1 MGVFFAKLLELFSTG
16 NKNIIFRLIALSC
29 FLLIVLPLILDYF
42 YGNIKL
48 DQEIKLI
55 KELNSIDKDTINDD
69 RLKEYYENLINSVVN
84 RKPFRIS
91 ITVNVL
97 DNDTNET
104 TNIFTFENIMKFISG
119 AFWWLLL
126 LIVGMFSK
134 QESISSKIGLIIF
147 LVFLVLIFGVMGIM
161 IPSFTLKFINYI
173 GFPLLQFILGLLTAL
188 LIIKINKAKTG

>member
-1 MGVFFAKLLELFSTG
+1 MGKTSNTHVIRSEVK
-16 NKNIIFRLIALSC
+16 
-29 FLLIVLPLILDYF
+29 
-42 YGNIKL
+42 
-48 DQEIKLI
+48 
-55 KELNSIDKDTINDD
+55 
-69 RLKEYYENLINSVVN
+69 
-84 RKPFRIS
+84 
-91 ITVNVL
+91 
-97 DNDTNET
+97 TNET
-104 TNIFTFENIMKFISG
+104 INIFTFENIMKFISG

-173 GFPLLQFILGLLTAL
+173 GFPLLQFILGLLIAL